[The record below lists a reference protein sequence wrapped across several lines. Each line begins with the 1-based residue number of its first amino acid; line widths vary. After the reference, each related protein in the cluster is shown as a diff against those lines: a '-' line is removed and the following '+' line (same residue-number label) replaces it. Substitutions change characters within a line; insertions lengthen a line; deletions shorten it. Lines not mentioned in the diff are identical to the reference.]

1 MEGKE
6 RKEKENE
13 EEEGSDARRKTERKK
28 KKKEMA
34 MEGRRELRG
43 ERETSTRIKTTC
55 FWKLGPEIKKSGS
68 LGGNG
73 NTKWSRYQ
81 FSKIT

>member
-1 MEGKE
+1 M
-6 RKEKENE
+6 R
-13 EEEGSDARRKTERKK
+13 EGSDARRKKEK

-34 MEGRRELRG
+34 IEGRRELSG

-55 FWKLGPEIKKSGS
+55 FRWKLGPEIKKSRS
-68 LGGNG
+68 LGGNS

-81 FSKIT
+81 LSKIT

>member
-1 MEGKE
+1 
-6 RKEKENE
+6 
-13 EEEGSDARRKTERKK
+13 
-28 KKKEMA
+28 